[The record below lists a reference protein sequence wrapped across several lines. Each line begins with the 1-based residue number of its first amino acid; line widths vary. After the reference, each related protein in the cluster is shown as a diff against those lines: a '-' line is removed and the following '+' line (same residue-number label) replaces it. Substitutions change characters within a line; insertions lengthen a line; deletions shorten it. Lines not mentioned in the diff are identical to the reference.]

1 MGVLKTSSIANEIA
15 AKEKQQQFERNKKV
29 SFNEPD
35 ATKRSSSKS
44 TNPRQIAPG
53 ILIVSDE
60 SFSTPTKS
68 TATISNTKEPPATTS
83 STSENHPVA
92 AEKSTSPH
100 SNVSNN
106 DSGIGENGVSPR
118 DQLNYLAQLIGF
130 QVSYSDFPK
139 GNHTEFLSLVTLTTD
154 PPHMSH
160 GSGSSIDESRDH
172 AALKALGALSE
183 LGLDNVKPKISS
195 K

>member
-1 MGVLKTSSIANEIA
+1 MGVLKTSSIGTEPSTS
-15 AKEKQQQFERNKKV
+15 KEKQQYERNKKV
-29 SFNEPD
+29 SFIEPTERD
-35 ATKRSSSKS
+35 VKKPLKP
-44 TNPRQIAPG
+44 NPRQIAPG
-53 ILIVSDE
+53 LLIVPNDD

-68 TATISNTKEPPATTS
+68 
-83 STSENHPVA
+83 STSTTPSNVGSSKESNNTSD
-92 AEKSTSPH
+92 EKSTSPH
-100 SNVSNN
+100 SNASNN

-160 GSGSSIDESRDH
+160 GNGSSIDESRDH
-172 AALKALGALSE
+172 AALKALGVLSE
-183 LGLDNVKPKISS
+183 LGLDNVKPKLST